1 MVDRVGD
8 YDRGL
13 SCNERRGKERKGKGL
28 FIDKDL
34 FLVKAERHSGSEQ
47 RGSDMPTSGLKIGRN

>member
-1 MVDRVGD
+1 MKG
-8 YDRGL
+8 G
-13 SCNERRGKERKGKGL
+13 ERKGKGL

-47 RGSDMPTSGLKIGRN
+47 RGSGMLTSGLKIGRNLEWIVARVTMLDTYLN